1 MSEILASPAFLG
13 GTAVLIILALV
24 FLLAPLLRGGAAS
37 AATRRRLRAL
47 EELRDDLDPGD
58 YERRRARLREE
69 AESSGG
75 GARPNLAMVVL
86 LALAVPACAVAA
98 YLYVGTPEGIDPD
111 TGRTGE
117 IRQTLGELTQ
127 RVRSEPQDVEA
138 WNQLGMIQKQLQQFP
153 AAEAAFRRVIFI
165 DPDNQLARVEL
176 AETLLYMA
184 GQASLPDES
193 RRLLRRVLA
202 AEPDN
207 QKALWLAGLDAF
219 HEGDRDRALALW
231 RRLERQLPE
240 GSVRDQIRRQIADA
254 AGRPAETSNAAANGA
269 DGEPETTARRGADI
283 DESPSGTVA
292 STSPAPP
299 PSQTSTAADDG
310 EVSVAVNVSL
320 DSALSGSISGS
331 ETVFVFARAVNG
343 PPAPLAVKRLPAST
357 LPATVVLSESDSM
370 AEGLTLGTFPQARV
384 VARLSRSGNVIASP
398 GDLEGSSEPFAPGS
412 TGHIDIVIDRQVD

>member
-1 MSEILASPAFLG
+1 LSEILASPAFMG

-24 FLLAPLLRGGAAS
+24 FLLAPLLRGGAES
-37 AATRRRLRAL
+37 TRTRRRLRAL
-47 EELRDDLDPGD
+47 EELRDELDPDD

-75 GARPNLAMVVL
+75 GTRPNPVMVVL
-86 LALAVPACAVAA
+86 LALAVPACAVAV

-117 IRQTLGELTQ
+117 IRQALGDLTQ
-127 RVRSEPQDVEA
+127 RVRAEPRDVEA

-153 AAEAAFRRVIFI
+153 AAEAAFRRVVFI
-165 DPDNQLARVEL
+165 DPDNQTARVEL

-193 RRLLRRVLA
+193 RRLLRQVLA
-202 AEPDN
+202 ADPDN

-219 HEGDRDRALALW
+219 HEGDRERALVLW

-254 AGRPAETSNAAANGA
+254 SGGPTATSGTAGNATGDDSGGA
-269 DGEPETTARRGADI
+269 PPEADV
-283 DESPSGTVA
+283 DESS
-292 STSPAPP
+292 SPTPP
-299 PSQTSTAADDG
+299 PSRASTAPDDG

-320 DSALSGSISGS
+320 DSALAGSVSGSD
-331 ETVFVFARAVNG
+331 TVFVFARAVNG
-343 PPAPLAVKRLPAST
+343 PPAPLAVKRLPASA
-357 LPATVVLSESDSM
+357 LPTTVVLSESDSM

-398 GDLEGSSEPFAPGS
+398 GDLEGSSDPFAPGS
-412 TGHIDIVIDRQVD
+412 TGHIEVVIDQQVD

>member
-13 GTAVLIILALV
+13 GTAVLMILALA
-24 FLLAPLLRGGAAS
+24 FLLAPLLRGSGAS
-37 AATRRRLRAL
+37 AGTRRRLRAL
-47 EELRDDLDPGD
+47 EELRDELDPDD
-58 YERRRARLREE
+58 YERRRARLRGE
-69 AESSGG
+69 AEASGD
-75 GARPNLAMVVL
+75 GARPNLVMVVL
-86 LALAVPACAVAA
+86 LALAVPACAVAV

-117 IRQTLGELTQ
+117 IRQALGELTQ
-127 RVRSEPQDVEA
+127 RVRAQPRDVEA

-165 DPDNQLARVEL
+165 DPDNQTARVEL

-184 GQASLPDES
+184 GQASLPEES
-193 RRLLRRVLA
+193 RLLLRQVLA
-202 AEPDN
+202 ADPDN

-219 HEGDRDRALALW
+219 HEGDRERALVLW

-254 AGRPAETSNAAANGA
+254 AGGPAGMSGTSESGGDDESNAARQEA
-269 DGEPETTARRGADI
+269 DV
-283 DESPSGTVA
+283 DESPSEPVA
-292 STSPAPP
+292 STPPTPP
-299 PSQTSTAADDG
+299 PSRTSPEADDG

-320 DSALSGSISGS
+320 DSALAGSVSGS

-343 PPAPLAVKRLPAST
+343 PPAPLAVKRLPASA

-384 VARLSRSGNVIASP
+384 VARLSRSGNVIAST
-398 GDLEGSSEPFAPGS
+398 GDLEGSSDPFDPGS
-412 TGHIDIVIDRQVD
+412 TGHIDVVIDRPVD